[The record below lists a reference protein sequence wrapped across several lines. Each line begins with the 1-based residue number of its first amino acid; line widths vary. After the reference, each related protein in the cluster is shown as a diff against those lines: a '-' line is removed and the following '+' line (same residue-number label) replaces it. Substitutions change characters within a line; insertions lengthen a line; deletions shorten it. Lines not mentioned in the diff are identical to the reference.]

1 MVVMGNARIH
11 HATKSLTTQGLA
23 TITGTAKSPGFD
35 LLFLPPYYP
44 ELALVEMVF
53 STMQKFVA
61 AQVPR
66 TEHQLREAIGAYIG
80 TMKTAKTSKLF
91 LHAFGRK

>member
-61 AQVPR
+61 ARVPR

-80 TMKTAKTSKLF
+80 TMKTTKTSKLF
-91 LHAFGRK
+91 LYAFGRK